1 MPASYWRWDLGLK
14 AQSLP
19 WTVMSWEYLQLVPV
33 HTVRFGDSMLC
44 GARRV
49 FAAFG
54 AAMLSSFLPHTG
66 SSPPVEPFLVLSLLS
81 AAYGLGKL

>member
-1 MPASYWRWDLGLK
+1 MGSWP
-14 AQSLP
+14 QSPVLAMDSD
-19 WTVMSWEYLQLVPV
+19 VVGIFAAHILVPV
-33 HTVRFGDSMLC
+33 HTVRFGDSMLY

-54 AAMLSSFLPHTG
+54 AAMLSSFLHHTG